1 MSKLLLE
8 LCHCVY
14 RIDSVEF
21 REKIDV
27 PIHIAKTLSEFIQF
41 VESVHRTLDP
51 SKGSDQGKATL

>member
-1 MSKLLLE
+1 
-8 LCHCVY
+8 
-14 RIDSVEF
+14 VEF